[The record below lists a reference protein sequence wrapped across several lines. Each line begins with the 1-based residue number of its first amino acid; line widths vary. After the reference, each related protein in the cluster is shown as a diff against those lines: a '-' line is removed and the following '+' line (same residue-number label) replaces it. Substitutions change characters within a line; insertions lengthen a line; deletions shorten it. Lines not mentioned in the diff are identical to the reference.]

1 MCIRDRETKVHL
13 EMSRVLAG
21 MVLILAVGFGVYYW
35 LTART
40 IRVLTENNA
49 ELTIAAATSQET
61 INQLQNDSARF
72 EELNQELAANL
83 QRAEEYGDRLSQT
96 LRQHDLTRLTLQRP
110 GLIETRVNNAT
121 AQVFSDLESI
131 TSSN

>member
-1 MCIRDRETKVHL
+1 
-13 EMSRVLAG
+13 MSRLLAG
-21 MVLILAVGFGVYYW
+21 MVLILAIGFGVYYW

-49 ELTIAAATSQET
+49 ELTIAAATSQDT

-72 EELNQELAANL
+72 EVLNQELASNL
-83 QRAEEYGDRLSQT
+83 QKAEEYGDRLSRT
-96 LRQHDLTRLTLQRP
+96 IREHDLTRLTLQRP
-110 GLIETRVNNAT
+110 GLIETREKNAP

-131 TSSN
+131 TSQ

>member
-1 MCIRDRETKVHL
+1 
-13 EMSRVLAG
+13 MSRLLAG

-131 TSSN
+131 TNSN

>member
-1 MCIRDRETKVHL
+1 MQRRIVSK
-13 EMSRVLAG
+13 VLAG

-49 ELTIAAATSQET
+49 ELTIAAATSQNT

-72 EELNQELAANL
+72 EVLNDELASNL
-83 QRAEEYGDRLSQT
+83 RIAEEYGDRLSRT
-96 LRQHDLTRLTLQRP
+96 LREHDLTRLTLQRP

-131 TSSN
+131 TSQ

>member
-1 MCIRDRETKVHL
+1 
-13 EMSRVLAG
+13 MSRLLAG
-21 MVLILAVGFGVYYW
+21 MVLILAIGFGVYYW

-40 IRVLTENNA
+40 IRVLTENIA
-49 ELTIAAATSQET
+49 ELTIAAATSQDT

-72 EELNQELAANL
+72 EVLNQELASNL
-83 QRAEEYGDRLSQT
+83 QKAEEYGDRLSRT
-96 LRQHDLTRLTLQRP
+96 LREHDLTRLTLQRP

-131 TSSN
+131 TSQ

>member
-1 MCIRDRETKVHL
+1 MQRRIVSK
-13 EMSRVLAG
+13 VLAG

-49 ELTIAAATSQET
+49 ELTIAAATSQDT

-72 EELNQELAANL
+72 EVLNNELASNL
-83 QRAEEYGDRLSQT
+83 RIAEEYGDRLSRT
-96 LRQHDLTRLTLQRP
+96 LREHDLTRLTLQRP

-131 TSSN
+131 TSQ